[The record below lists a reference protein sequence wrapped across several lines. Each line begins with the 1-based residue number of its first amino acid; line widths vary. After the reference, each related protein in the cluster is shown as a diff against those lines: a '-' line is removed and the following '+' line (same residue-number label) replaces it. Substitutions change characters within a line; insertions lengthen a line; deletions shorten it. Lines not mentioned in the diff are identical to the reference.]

1 QAEIGIAEAGGGAGA
16 GHVDR
21 AEARLLDQAR
31 GDAVI
36 GAGGDDHAVLAQQ
49 RAQFARLAHGVSSWS
64 MPPDASGSAR
74 PGPSAGVLAVAW
86 RATYRYRRP
95 EGDDPMKL
103 LSFRRPNGTASW
115 GIAKDAGVIDLGDR
129 APGLRHALWATASLN
144 DEAKRPVDFRLSD
157 IGYLP
162 PIPDA

>member
-1 QAEIGIAEAGGGAGA
+1 
-16 GHVDR
+16 
-21 AEARLLDQAR
+21 
-31 GDAVI
+31 
-36 GAGGDDHAVLAQQ
+36 
-49 RAQFARLAHGVSSWS
+49 
-64 MPPDASGSAR
+64 
-74 PGPSAGVLAVAW
+74 
-86 RATYRYRRP
+86 
-95 EGDDPMKL
+95 MKL

-162 PIPDA
+162 PIPDAGKILCVGLNYMSHIVTA